1 MTDILS
7 SINTYICEIEKQIP
21 VYIYLMLCE
30 IEYDTNKKH
39 LLIIDEKLTQF
50 MIKLDENT
58 TINKQ
63 ERKQKIMKIQQI
75 QKSIDKVMDKT
86 INNVKKTKTSI
97 EIYKLKK
104 ISDFIHQQ
112 NYKINELKLA
122 NAELHVQI
130 SKFSKDQCTNP
141 KMFA

>member
-1 MTDILS
+1 MTNID
-7 SINTYICEIEKQIP
+7 TYIHEIEKQIP
-21 VYIYLMLCE
+21 IHIYLLLCE
-30 IEYDTNKKH
+30 IEYDINKKY

-50 MIKLDENT
+50 MIKLDEDT

-75 QKSIDKVMDKT
+75 QKSIDKVMDKN
-86 INNVKKTKTSI
+86 INTKKTSLET
-97 EIYKLKK
+97 YKLKK

-122 NAELHVQI
+122 NAELQMQMG
-130 SKFSKDQCTNP
+130 KFKKDICLTQQ
-141 KMFA
+141 